1 MDEAKD
7 RSDINP
13 KKLNIFNTIF
23 GGILLTF
30 VIGLPVFVVWFWLD
44 PSSASAF
51 VEIVIELDPI
61 PALDETTFSDSI
73 GKTIEIKIDDSV
85 GTFDS
90 VTEK

>member
-1 MDEAKD
+1 MDEQKD
-7 RSDINP
+7 RSAINP
-13 KKLNIFNTIF
+13 EKLNIFNTIL
-23 GGILLTF
+23 GGIFLAF
-30 VIGLPVFVVWFWLD
+30 VVGLPAFVVWFWLD

-61 PALDETTFSDSI
+61 PALDETTFNDSV

-85 GTFDS
+85 GTFDT